1 MSAATHPLL
10 RVDRVVKTYESTAGP
25 VHAVQSL
32 SFDLERGAFAALV
45 GPSGCG
51 KTTLL
56 NAIGGLDRVTSG
68 QIWIDGTEIT
78 ALNDRDTIEFRLH
91 RIGFVFQAY
100 NLVPVLNAWENVAF
114 VLELQGVG
122 IKARRDRAYEL
133 LAAVGLTGKELQR
146 PSQLSGGQQQ
156 RVAVAR
162 ALASRPSLILA
173 DEPTANLDSKSTE
186 TLLDIMHELNRQEGT
201 TFLFSTHDQRVID
214 RAERLFRLEDGKLV
228 PGN

>member
-1 MSAATHPLL
+1 MSTSTPSLL
-10 RVDRVVKTYESTAGP
+10 RVDGVVKTYESTAGP
-25 VHAVQSL
+25 VHAVQNV
-32 SFDLERGAFAALV
+32 SFELQRGAFAALV

-56 NAIGGLDRVTSG
+56 NAIGGLDRVTAG
-68 QIWIDGTEIT
+68 RIWIDGTEIT
-78 ALNDRDTIEFRLH
+78 ALGDRETIEFRLR

-114 VLELQGVG
+114 VMELQGVG
-122 IKARRDRAYEL
+122 VAERRNRAYEL

-146 PSQLSGGQQQ
+146 PAQLSGGQQQ

-201 TFLFSTHDQRVID
+201 TFLFSTHDPRVID
-214 RAERLFRLEDGKLV
+214 RAEQLFRLEDGKLAT
-228 PGN
+228 GT

>member
-1 MSAATHPLL
+1 MNASSQPLL
-10 RVDRVVKTYESTAGP
+10 RVDGVVKTYESTAGP
-25 VHAVQSL
+25 VHAVQNV
-32 SFDLERGAFAALV
+32 SFELQRGAFAALV

-68 QIWIDGTEIT
+68 RIWIDGTEVT
-78 ALNDRDTIEFRLH
+78 ALSDRETIEFRLR

-114 VLELQGVG
+114 VMELQGVG
-122 IKARRDRAYEL
+122 VSERRNRAYEL

-186 TLLDIMHELNRQEGT
+186 TLLEIMHELNRQEGT

-214 RAERLFRLEDGKLV
+214 RAEQLFRLDDGKLV
-228 PGN
+228 TGN